1 METGEHTGTS
11 CGGKSIPSSTPGTCT
26 TCGTQHGWWPETM
39 GYTSN
44 VPSLISAVCWVGE
57 TGNHLAGG
65 HPPQAED
72 DDAGL
77 HPALQKCS
85 IEVVVQGSKM

>member
-1 METGEHTGTS
+1 
-11 CGGKSIPSSTPGTCT
+11 
-26 TCGTQHGWWPETM
+26 M